1 MTPTIYR
8 PHNPLQK
15 WIEAPLVFLIGGV
28 GYTTIEVLRRGYAHP
43 VIAVGGAI
51 CFYFVYRLCADHP
64 RTPILLRAL
73 MGACFITVA
82 ELFAGCLF
90 NIALGLDIW
99 DYSDLPYQFLGQI
112 SLHYSV
118 AWFFLSIFLCGISR
132 AVRRLVFLSDF

>member
-15 WIEAPLVFLIGGV
+15 WIEAPLVLLIGGV
-28 GYTTIEVLRRGYAHP
+28 GYTAIEVLWRGYSHP
-43 VIAVGGAI
+43 AMAVCGAI

-73 MGACFITVA
+73 IGALFITA
-82 ELFAGCLF
+82 TELFAGCLL
-90 NIALGLDIW
+90 NIALGLRIW
-99 DYSDLPYQFLGQI
+99 DYSHLPYQFLGQI

-118 AWFFLSIFLCGISR
+118 AWFFLSLLLCGVSR
-132 AVRRLVFLSDF
+132 AVRRLVFFAEI